1 MRLHRKCLL
10 LLCCLAGVP
19 MVAQSQPGTRSA
31 APARGRILPIGNLT
45 GPEVDALDRDSTVV
59 LLTVGMLEWHGP
71 HLPIAADL
79 IGVKYE
85 AERVAQRLRRALP
98 GWNVLMMPDINYGSA
113 GANHVGG
120 IPVHPG
126 TYGMRQSTL
135 RSLVADIG
143 GQLAQNGFKRVYVMN
158 GHGAPTHAMA
168 VNDACDFVSETFA
181 ATMLN
186 ISSLFGA
193 DSAIQ
198 ARGRTIAAR
207 HFSPAQLASFGLD
220 VHAGVGETSALL
232 ALRPDLVKASYRA
245 LPGNVAASGAA
256 LREIAHRPGW
266 RGYFSSPAIASASYG
281 RAFETWWIEG
291 MTDLILRSV
300 RGDEMANRPR
310 LPGDLRNDPA
320 RLQTV
325 EEVLE
330 AEREFELKLERWL
343 TERRKN

>member
-1 MRLHRKCLL
+1 MRVHRKGLL

-19 MVAQSQPGTRSA
+19 LVAQAQQRVRSTA
-31 APARGRILPIGNLT
+31 TASGRILAIGNLT

-59 LLTVGMLEWHGP
+59 LLAVGMLEWHGP

-85 AERVAQRLRRALP
+85 AERVAQRLSRALP
-98 GWNVLMMPDINYGSA
+98 GWNVLMMPHINYGSA

-120 IPVHPG
+120 MPVHPG

-143 GQLAQNGFKRVYVMN
+143 GQLAQNGFKRIYVMN

-168 VNDACDFVSETFA
+168 VNDACDFVSETFT

-198 ARGRTIAAR
+198 AKRGTIAAR
-207 HFSPAQLASFGLD
+207 HFSSAQLASFGLD
-220 VHAGVGETSALL
+220 VHSGVGETSALL
-232 ALRPDLVKASYRA
+232 ALRPDLVKASYRT
-245 LPGNVAASGAA
+245 LPGNVAGTSAA
-256 LREIAHRPGW
+256 LREIARRPGW
-266 RGYFSSPAIASASYG
+266 RGYFSSPALASASYG

-300 RGDEMANRPR
+300 RGENMAGRPR

-320 RLQTV
+320 RLATV
-325 EEVLE
+325 EEVLQ

-343 TERRKN
+343 ADRRKN

>member
-1 MRLHRKCLL
+1 MKRPTGLL
-10 LLCCLAGVP
+10 LLCFCSAMSLP
-19 MVAQSQPGTRSA
+19 AQAQQGTRSVES
-31 APARGRILPIGNLT
+31 ARGRILPIGNLT
-45 GPEVDALDRDSTVV
+45 GPEIDALDRDSTVV

-79 IGVKYE
+79 IGVKHE
-85 AERVAQRLRRALP
+85 AARVAQRLSRALP
-98 GWNVLMMPDINYGSA
+98 GWNVLIMPDINYGSA
-113 GANHVGG
+113 GVNHVGG
-120 IPVHPG
+120 MPVHPG

-143 GQLAQNGFKRVYVMN
+143 GQLAQNGFRRIFVMN
-158 GHGAPTHAMA
+158 GHGAPPQA
-168 VNDACDFVSETFA
+168 VAINDACDFVSETFT

-207 HFSPAQLASFGLD
+207 HFSPAQLATFGLD

-232 ALRPDLVKASYRA
+232 ALRPDLVKASYRT
-245 LPGNVAASGAA
+245 LPSNVAATSAA
-256 LREIAHRPGW
+256 LREIAGKPGW

-291 MTDLILRSV
+291 MTDLILQSV
-300 RGDEMANRPR
+300 RGENMADRPR
-310 LPGDLRNDPA
+310 LPGDLRNDPS

-325 EEVLE
+325 EDVLQH
-330 AEREFELKLERWL
+330 ERAFELKLERWL
-343 TERRKN
+343 AARKK